1 MPKLKKTQKIN
12 AYTVQA
18 VLKQGIVSSARVS
31 NEKGE
36 SLFLKIYPKDC
47 QDIQVQRLI
56 NSVNK
61 LKNLQHKNIARFIEE
76 FDCNLQDVVCHA
88 VVFEFVSG
96 EGLSRFLIRKD
107 EELTV
112 YQAKILTEQ
121 ILDGISYLHGLE
133 KPIVVQGLSPNSI
146 MLDYSTDI
154 PTPKITDLEEAV
166 FLGEASLSYPF
177 EAPFYVAPECLEGK
191 GCLESDVFSVAAIFH
206 ALIFAFP
213 PWFAD
218 LSFLAPEGV
227 RSHMEL
233 LRSRSLKIFSDEI
246 FEFDEGMK
254 EALLR
259 ALSRNP
265 RARFHS
271 SEELKKGFLESKIL
285 CSGNENLQEPG
296 ITGERVSVQED
307 TDGTKSGG
315 FKDVAGMEHLKEQL
329 QSDVIDVLKD
339 AKRAEE
345 LGLHLP
351 NGLLFYGPPGCGK
364 TFFAKKFAEEIGCY
378 FIYVSCSDVASPFIH
393 GGQKKIAEL
402 FDEARKNAPSIIFFD
417 EIEAMI
423 KDRKYQNNVSEAG
436 EVNEFLTQLNN
447 SGHKKVIAIGATNR
461 PELIDS
467 AALRA
472 GRLEYKYYIPLPDFE
487 TRKSLFRVSLRD
499 RKTNDRIDFD
509 SLAKETDG
517 FVCADITLIVEKAA
531 RLAFKEKASEITVE
545 HLKEAIS
552 KSKPSVKQ
560 EELDQFS
567 DYFGGLPKK
576 KTQKIGF
583 V

>member
-1 MPKLKKTQKIN
+1 MKV
-12 AYTVQA
+12 Y
-18 VLKQGIVSSARVS
+18 ARD
-31 NEKGE
+31 
-36 SLFLKIYPKDC
+36 Y
-47 QDIQVQRLI
+47 QDIEVQRLI

-61 LKNLQHKNIARFIEE
+61 LKNLQQKNIARFIEE
-76 FDCNLQDVVCHA
+76 FDCNLQDAACHA
-88 VVFEFVSG
+88 FIFEFVSG
-96 EGLSRFLIRKD
+96 ERLSQFLIRKD
-107 EELTV
+107 EEITV
-112 YQAKILTEQ
+112 YQAKVLTEQ

-166 FLGEASLSYPF
+166 FLGDASNSYPF

-191 GCLESDVFSVAAIFH
+191 GCLESDIFSVAAIFH
-206 ALIFAFP
+206 ALVFSFP

-218 LSFLAPEGV
+218 LSFLAPKSV
-227 RSHMEL
+227 PSHMDL
-233 LRSRSLKIFSDEI
+233 LRSRSLKISSDEI
-246 FEFDEGMK
+246 FEFDEGVK

-271 SEELKKGFLESKIL
+271 PEELKKGFLESKIL
-285 CSGNENLQEPG
+285 CSGNENFQEPE

-307 TDGTKSGG
+307 TDGTKFGG
-315 FKDVAGMEHLKEQL
+315 FNDVAGMEHLKEQL

-402 FDEARKNAPSIIFFD
+402 FNEARKNAPAIIFFD

-461 PELIDS
+461 PELIDN

-499 RKTNDRIDFD
+499 RKVSDQIDFV

-531 RLAFKEKASEITVE
+531 RLAFKEKASEITMRYLE
-545 HLKEAIS
+545 EAIS

-560 EELDQFS
+560 DELDHFS
-567 DYFGGLPKK
+567 EFLGGPPKK
-576 KTQKIGF
+576 RIKKIGF

>member
-1 MPKLKKTQKIN
+1 MPNLLKKQKIN
-12 AYTVQA
+12 SFTVQTI
-18 VLKQGIVSSARVS
+18 LKQGVVSSARVS

-36 SLFLKIYPKDC
+36 SLFLKIYAKDC
-47 QDIQVQRLI
+47 QDIEVQRLV

-76 FDCNLQDVVCHA
+76 FDCKLQDIVCHA
-88 VVFEFVSG
+88 FVFEFVSG
-96 EGLSRFLIRKD
+96 EGLSQFLIRKD

-112 YQAKILTEQ
+112 YQAKVLTEQ

-166 FLGEASLSYPF
+166 FLGEAPHSYPF
-177 EAPFYVAPECLEGK
+177 ETPFYVAPECFEGK
-191 GCLESDVFSVAAIFH
+191 GCLESDIFSVAAIFH

-218 LSFLAPEGV
+218 LSFLAPERV
-227 RSHMEL
+227 PSHMEL
-233 LRSRSLKIFSDEI
+233 LRSRSLKISSDEI

-259 ALSRNP
+259 ALSLNP

-285 CSGNENLQEPG
+285 CSGNETIQEPE
-296 ITGERVSVQED
+296 ITGERLSVQKENS
-307 TDGTKSGG
+307 GTKSGG
-315 FKDVAGMEHLKEQL
+315 FNDVAGMEHLKEQL

-339 AKRAEE
+339 TRRAEE

-402 FDEARKNAPSIIFFD
+402 FDEARKNAPAIIFFD

-447 SGHKKVIAIGATNR
+447 LGHKKVIAIGATNR

-487 TRKSLFRVSLRD
+487 TRTSLFRVSLRD
-499 RKTNDRIDFD
+499 RKASDQVDFA
-509 SLAKETDG
+509 SLAKETNG

-531 RLAFKEKASEITVE
+531 RLAFKEKASEITME
-545 HLKEAIS
+545 HLKKVIS
-552 KSKPSVKQ
+552 NSKPSVKQ
-560 EELDQFS
+560 EELDHFS
-567 DYFGGLPKK
+567 DYFGGPPKK
-576 KTQKIGF
+576 RTQKIGF

>member
-1 MPKLKKTQKIN
+1 M
-12 AYTVQA
+12 
-18 VLKQGIVSSARVS
+18 R
-31 NEKGE
+31 
-36 SLFLKIYPKDC
+36 IYEKDC
-47 QDIQVQRLI
+47 QDTEVQRLV
-56 NSVNK
+56 NSVKK
-61 LKNLQHKNIARFIEE
+61 LKNLQHKNIASFIEE
-76 FDCNLQDVVCHA
+76 FDCNFQDAVCHA
-88 VVFEFVSG
+88 FVFEFVSG
-96 EGLSRFLIRKD
+96 ERLSQFLIRKDED

-112 YQAKILTEQ
+112 YQAKVLTEQ
-121 ILDGISYLHGLE
+121 ILDGLSYLHGLE
-133 KPIVVQGLSPNSI
+133 KPIVVQGLSPSSI
-146 MLDYSTDI
+146 MLDYSTGI

-166 FLGEASLSYPF
+166 FLGESNNSYPF
-177 EAPFYVAPECLEGK
+177 KSPFYVAPECLEGK
-191 GCLESDVFSVAAIFH
+191 GCLESDIFSVAAIFH
-206 ALIFAFP
+206 ALIFAYP

-218 LSFLAPEGV
+218 LSCLAPESV
-227 RSHMEL
+227 PSHMDL
-233 LRSRSLKIFSDEI
+233 LRSRSLKISSNEI
-246 FEFDEGMK
+246 FEFDEGVK
-254 EALLR
+254 ESLLR

-271 SEELKKGFLESKIL
+271 PEEVKKGFLESKIL
-285 CSGNENLQEPG
+285 CSGNENLQEVE

-402 FDEARKNAPSIIFFD
+402 FDEARKNAPAIIFFD

-499 RKTNDRIDFD
+499 RKASDQVDF
-509 SLAKETDG
+509 SMLAEKTEG

-531 RLAFKEKASEITVE
+531 RLAFKEKASEIKME
-545 HLKEAIS
+545 YLEEAIT

-560 EELDQFS
+560 EELEHFS
-567 DYFGGLPKK
+567 DYFGGRPKQRTK
-576 KTQKIGF
+576 KIGF